1 MFVKVGKDDKPA
13 LTYKKAYISAIR
25 QSAFL
30 TNKQTC
36 VPGVRFIAMT

>member
-1 MFVKVGKDDKPA
+1 MFVKVEEDDKPA

-25 QSAFL
+25 HGAFL

>member
-1 MFVKVGKDDKPA
+1 MVFKAEKDDKPA
-13 LTYKKAYISAIR
+13 VTYKKAYISAIR